1 MEKWT
6 SCQSRRIC
14 DVLELNMRVKK
25 TICLLW
31 AAIIVCCMS
40 SCSISAR
47 VKRADKRYNIGEYY
61 AAADMY
67 KQVYKQVKSKDKK
80 TRAHVAFNQAE
91 CYRILNNS
99 KAISA
104 YKNAIRYH
112 YHDSIVYLH
121 YAQVLQYQGKYKDAI
136 KQYDIYLEQH
146 PSDYVAQAGKYACL
160 KVEEWKQ
167 QHSRY
172 KIAPAKEFNAK
183 RSSNF
188 APAFITTD
196 GDALVFTSNRQE
208 QQSST
213 KKKVRNSSVTG
224 MPTFNLYSARKNAA
238 GKWEEIELCE
248 GLYSETEGEEDGTTQ
263 KQTTTAELG
272 VCCFGEEGRIMYFTY
287 SKPINGQDIGAKIY
301 TSQRASGEWSEAQ
314 ELKLFNDS
322 SITVGHP
329 SLCATGDT
337 LYFVSDAPG
346 GYGGKDIYMALNNGG
361 AWDDIRNLGPSINTS
376 DDELFPY
383 IRHDGRL
390 YFSSKGHPGYGGLD
404 LFYAIPEDTIW
415 NVFNMGA
422 PFNSTGDDFGITFA
436 GKSEDGFFSSNR
448 GQKKG
453 YDLIYSFVLPQME
466 ITIEGKVLNSD
477 GEHLSD
483 ATLRLIGNDG
493 TNVKTQIRRDGTY
506 RLKLN
511 KDTHYAMLATARGF
525 LNQKHVFTTE
535 GLKDSYTYDQ
545 DFTLAPISK
554 PVKMDNIFFKFGS
567 WELTPDSEAG
577 LKALVK
583 LLNDNPNITI
593 ELAAHTDLVGNNA
606 ANQELSLKRA
616 QSVVDYLI
624 KNGIEKERLTAI
636 GYGEEKPVVV
646 DDNLH
651 KQYPYLPK
659 EQVLDEAFISTLSAD
674 KQEVCNSLNR
684 RTEFRVLKTTYNLY

>member
-1 MEKWT
+1 MK
-6 SCQSRRIC
+6 
-14 DVLELNMRVKK
+14 LK
-25 TICLLW
+25 TIISLL
-31 AAIIVCCMS
+31 AVAFMATTFS
-40 SCSISAR
+40 ACSVSAR
-47 VKRADKRYNIGEYY
+47 VKRADRKYQIGEYY
-61 AAADMY
+61 AASEMY
-67 KQVYKQVKSKDKK
+67 KQVYKNLKSKDRKL
-80 TRAHVAFNQAE
+80 RAHVAFHQAE
-91 CYRILNNS
+91 CYRTLNNK
-99 KAISA
+99 KAATA

-112 YHDSIVYLH
+112 YPDSIMYLH

-160 KVEEWKQ
+160 KVDEWKQ

-172 KIAPAKEFNAK
+172 KIALAKEFNAK

-188 APAFITTD
+188 APAFITAD

-208 QQSST
+208 QKST
-213 KKKVRNSSVTG
+213 EKKKVRNSSVTG
-224 MPTFNLYSARKNAA
+224 VPTFNLYSARKNAA
-238 GKWEEIELCE
+238 GKWEDIELCE
-248 GLYSETEGEEDGTTQ
+248 GLYSETESEEEGTSQ
-263 KQTTTAELG
+263 KQTSTAELG
-272 VCCFGEEGRIMYFTY
+272 VCSFADEGRMMYFTY

-314 ELKLFNDS
+314 DLKLFSDS

-329 SLCATGDT
+329 SICATGDT

-346 GYGGKDIYMALNNGG
+346 GYGGKDIYMAINNGG
-361 AWDDIRNLGPSINTS
+361 AWDDIRNLGPTINTS

-383 IRHDGRL
+383 IRQDGRL
-390 YFSSKGHPGYGGLD
+390 YFASKGHPGYGGLD

-415 NVFNMGA
+415 TIFNMGA
-422 PFNSTGDDFGITFA
+422 PFNSMGDDFGITFA
-436 GKSEDGFFSSNR
+436 GASEDGFFTSNR

-453 YDLIYSFVLPQME
+453 YDLIYSFTLPQLE
-466 ITIEGKVLNSD
+466 FLIEGKILNTD
-477 GEHLSD
+477 GEHLSE
-483 ATLRLIGNDG
+483 ATLRLVGNNG

-511 KDTHYAMLATARGF
+511 KDTRYAMLVTSRGF
-525 LNQKHVFTTE
+525 LNQKHTFATE
-535 GLKDSYTYDQ
+535 GLKDSHTYEQ

-567 WELTPDSEAG
+567 WELTSDSEAG

-593 ELAAHTDLVGNNA
+593 ELAAHTDLVGNNE
-606 ANQELSLKRA
+606 ANQELSHKRA

-624 KNGIEKERLTAI
+624 KSGIEKERLTAI

-651 KQYPYLPK
+651 KLYPYMPK
-659 EQVLDEAFISTLSAD
+659 DQVLDEAFITTLTAD

>member
-1 MEKWT
+1 MK
-6 SCQSRRIC
+6 
-14 DVLELNMRVKK
+14 LK
-25 TICLLW
+25 TIISLLTV
-31 AAIIVCCMS
+31 AFVATTFS
-40 SCSISAR
+40 ACSVSAR
-47 VKRADKRYNIGEYY
+47 VKRADRKYQIGEYY

-67 KQVYKQVKSKDKK
+67 KQVYKNLKSKDRKL
-80 TRAHVAFNQAE
+80 RAHVAFHQAE
-91 CYRILNNS
+91 CYRTLNNK
-99 KAISA
+99 KAANA

-112 YHDSIVYLH
+112 YPDSIMYLH

-160 KVEEWKQ
+160 KVDEWKQ

-188 APAFITTD
+188 APAFITAD

-208 QQSST
+208 QKST
-213 KKKVRNSSVTG
+213 EKKKVRNSSVTG
-224 MPTFNLYSARKNAA
+224 VPTFNLYSARKNAA
-238 GKWEEIELCE
+238 GKWEDIELCE
-248 GLYSETEGEEDGTTQ
+248 GLYAETESEEEEGTSQ
-263 KQTTTAELG
+263 KQTSTAELG
-272 VCCFGEEGRIMYFTY
+272 VCTFADEGRMMYFTY
-287 SKPINGQDIGAKIY
+287 SKPINGQDVGAKIY

-314 ELKLFNDS
+314 ELKLFSDS

-329 SLCATGDT
+329 SICATGDT

-346 GYGGKDIYMALNNGG
+346 GYGGKDIYMAINSGG
-361 AWDDIRNLGPSINTS
+361 AWDDIRNLGPTINTS
-376 DDELFPY
+376 DDELFPH
-383 IRHDGRL
+383 IRQDGRL

-415 NVFNMGA
+415 TVFNMGA

-436 GKSEDGFFSSNR
+436 GATEDGFFTSNR

-453 YDLIYSFVLPQME
+453 YDLIYSFTLPQLE
-466 ITIEGKVLNSD
+466 FLIEGKILNTD
-477 GEHLSD
+477 GEHLSE
-483 ATLRLIGNDG
+483 ATLRLVGNDG

-511 KDTHYAMLATARGF
+511 KDTRYAMLATSRGF
-525 LNQKHVFTTE
+525 LNQKHTFATE
-535 GLKDSYTYDQ
+535 GLKDSHTYEQ

-593 ELAAHTDLVGNNA
+593 ELAAHTDLVGNNE
-606 ANQELSLKRA
+606 ANQELSHKRA

-624 KNGIEKERLTAI
+624 KSGIEKERLTAI

-651 KQYPYLPK
+651 KLYPYMPK
-659 EQVLDEAFISTLSAD
+659 DQVLDEAFITTLTAD